1 MVFARSV
8 PNYTTHVIM
17 VHTGNPLRNVTI
29 ITTSPV
35 QCMGILG
42 LMVLPMRTN
51 KIINEYQ
58 KFQQNKRHANIAI
71 LISTHLLCILFNF
84 TL

>member
-8 PNYTTHVIM
+8 PDYTTHVIM
-17 VHTGNPLRNVTI
+17 VHTETPLRNLTI

-35 QCMGILG
+35 HCMGILG
-42 LMVLPMRTN
+42 LIVLPMRTN
-51 KIINEYQ
+51 KIINEYK
-58 KFQQNKRHANIAI
+58 KFQRNKRHANIAI
-71 LISTHLLCILFNF
+71 IISTHLLCILFNF